1 MRLELRGMTK
11 QFGSFTA
18 NDQISLTVE
27 PGQIHSL
34 LGENGAG
41 KSTLMNV
48 LFGLLRPDEGEIL
61 IDGGAVTIAN
71 SGEAVRRG
79 IGMVHQHFMLV
90 PVFSVTENVVLGFE
104 PSSLLTG
111 WTTRRQLTTFDDS
124 RSNSISK
131 SIRTPSSRTS
141 RWESN
146 SGSRS
151 SRHSVTTPIYSIL
164 DEPTAVL
171 TPQEI
176 DALMAI
182 MRSLAA
188 AGKSILF
195 ITHKLKEVKAIAD
208 VITIIRQGKVV
219 GTAEPTATEAELA
232 SMMVGRDVKLTVE
245 KSAYDPGDAVFE
257 IRDLVVRDDRG
268 LVAVNGVSLDVC
280 AGEILALAGVQ
291 GNGQTELVEAI
302 AGMRPVV
309 SGTITLQGRDITN
322 TTPRKVLDAGIGHIP
337 EDRQRDGLVLSMS
350 VSDNLVLN
358 TPRRAPFASRG
369 TRNLAAVKDNAE
381 RLVNE
386 FDIRATSIE
395 EPVSSLSGGNQ
406 QKVIVARELSR
417 DLEFLVASQPTRGL
431 DVGSIE
437 YVHRQIVEHRNQGNG
452 ALIVSSELDE
462 VIALGRPNRRDVRR
476 QDQRHRRPFDE
487 PRGHRSAHG
496 RPLPGGHQ
504 CLTSLPRRR
513 NPCGLVTRR
522 RVPSSSPSTLSSSD
536 WSVGALIITTTT
548 PAVLDAWRAIFSG
561 WNGIPG
567 TRSKVTFDNVGAAY
581 RSMFTGSVVDPQGFW
596 HSLVTGK
603 GWSNTLT
610 PISETLTYATPLVIV
625 SIGVGIAIPN
635 GTVQHRRERPS
646 GHRRH
651 RGCGRSAP

>member
-1 MRLELRGMTK
+1 MTK
-11 QFGSFTA
+11 RFGSFTA

-61 IDGGAVTIAN
+61 IDGEVVTIAD
-71 SGEAVRRG
+71 SGQAVRRG

-104 PSSLLTG
+104 PVKSLDRVDYKKATEDI
-111 WTTRRQLTTFDDS
+111 RRLSQQFNLKVDPDAIVENLPVGLQQRVEIIKALS
-124 RSNSISK
+124 
-131 SIRTPSSRTS
+131 
-141 RWESN
+141 
-146 SGSRS
+146 
-151 SRHSVTTPIYSIL
+151 HDADLLIL

-176 DALMAI
+176 DALMEI

-232 SMMVGRDVKLTVE
+232 SMMVGREVRLTVE
-245 KSAYDPGDAVFE
+245 KSPYDPGEGVFE
-257 IRDLVVRDDRG
+257 IRDLVVLDDRG
-268 LVAVNGVSLDVC
+268 LIAVNGVSLDVR
-280 AGEILALAGVQ
+280 AGEVLALAGVQ

-302 AGMRPVV
+302 VGMRPVL
-309 SGTITLQGRDITN
+309 SGTITLHGRNITHM
-322 TTPRKVLDAGIGHIP
+322 TPRKALDAGIGHIP

-350 VSDNLVLN
+350 VADNLVLN
-358 TPRRAPFASRG
+358 TPRRPPFASRG
-369 TRNLAAVKDNAE
+369 TRNLAAVKDNAV
-381 RLVNE
+381 RLVRE

-395 EPVSSLSGGNQ
+395 EPTSSLSGGNQ

-417 DLEFLVASQPTRGL
+417 TLEFLVASQPTRGL

-437 YVHRQIVEHRNQGNG
+437 YVHRQIVDHRNHGNG

-462 VIALGRPNRRDVRR
+462 VLALGDR
-476 QDQRHRRPFDE
+476 
-487 PRGHRSAHG
+487 
-496 RPLPGGHQ
+496 
-504 CLTSLPRRR
+504 
-513 NPCGLVTRR
+513 
-522 RVPSSSPSTLSSSD
+522 
-536 WSVGALIITTTT
+536 I
-548 PAVLDAWRAIFSG
+548 AVMFEGKISG
-561 WNGIPG
+561 I
-567 TRSKVTFDNVGAAY
+567 
-581 RSMFTGSVVDPQGFW
+581 VDPTA
-596 HSLVTGK
+596 SR
-603 GWSNTLT
+603 
-610 PISETLTYATPLVIV
+610 E
-625 SIGVGIAIPN
+625 SIGLLMA
-635 GTVQHRRERPS
+635 
-646 GHRRH
+646 GHTLE
-651 RGCGRSAP
+651 STNV